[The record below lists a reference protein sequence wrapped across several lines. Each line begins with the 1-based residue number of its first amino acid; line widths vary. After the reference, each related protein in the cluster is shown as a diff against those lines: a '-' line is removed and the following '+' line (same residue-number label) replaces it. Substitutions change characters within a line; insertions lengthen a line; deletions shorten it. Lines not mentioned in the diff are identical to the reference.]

1 MNTQNDRSNPILEFF
16 LTANEYCKLLEY
28 STDLSKP
35 DFISK
40 AQKILSF
47 VYLKASML
55 SKPDEMEDGELEKFV
70 QEEDW
75 IYIKN
80 NIANLLG
87 STDRYIDIILPENLD
102 PENYEN
108 VTLSECFADIYQ
120 DLKDFV
126 TTYEI
131 GNEDGIQAAL
141 FDCLINFEKFWG
153 PRLLASLSY
162 LHNLLYS
169 NELYDEDEF
178 DDENTN
184 RNDIDTS
191 NWLINQRF
199 EE

>member
-1 MNTQNDRSNPILEFF
+1 MSTANDRNNPVFEFF
-16 LTANEYCKLLEY
+16 LTANEYCKLLEF
-28 STDLSKP
+28 STDINKS

-40 AQKILSF
+40 VQKILSF
-47 VYLKASML
+47 VYLKASL
-55 SKPDEMEDGELEKFV
+55 VQKPEEIEDGELEKFV

-80 NIANLLG
+80 TVANLLG
-87 STDRYIDIILPENLD
+87 PSDRYIEIILPENLD

-131 GNEDGIQAAL
+131 GNEEGIQVAL
-141 FDCLINFEKFWG
+141 FECLMNFEKFWG
-153 PRLLASLSY
+153 PRLLSSQSY

-178 DDENTN
+178 DNDETN
-184 RNDIDTS
+184 QRNIDTS